1 MSKNLVFTLV
11 RVRVKL
17 SPLID
22 ITVLGWFLPI
32 LKEVIAKFTIS
43 GVSLTCFVLM
53 RCLNH
58 HVPV

>member
-1 MSKNLVFTLV
+1 M
-11 RVRVKL
+11 
-17 SPLID
+17 
-22 ITVLGWFLPI
+22 

-58 HVPV
+58 RVPVYSFTPPEKSSRNYVLPKGVGEAMIVSSIL